1 MIERCFDYRRIKKFP
16 EWKVQVSREIYYLM
30 EIQDG
35 KDLGVWTLHEGFD
48 GMLIHAS
55 LGEGC
60 RGRDAVNS
68 ARNAFHWIFD
78 NTFCTKIYAC
88 IPNDKR
94 PAQLVAKWA
103 GMAWQYNDE
112 DKRYY
117 KIEYFDVMPVQLGK
131 AG

>member
-16 EWKVQVSREIYYLM
+16 EWKVQVSSEIFYLM

-35 KDLGVWTLHEGFD
+35 KDLGVWTLHKGFD

-55 LGEGC
+55 LGDRC
-60 RGRDAVNS
+60 RGANVVKSAKAVF
-68 ARNAFHWIFD
+68 RWIFE
-78 NTFCTKIYAC
+78 NTDCKAIYAC

-94 PAQLVAKWA
+94 PAQFVASWA
-103 GMAWQYNDE
+103 GMTWQYNDE
-112 DKRYY
+112 TKRYY
-117 KIEYFDVMPVQLGK
+117 KIEWGEVMAPQFRK